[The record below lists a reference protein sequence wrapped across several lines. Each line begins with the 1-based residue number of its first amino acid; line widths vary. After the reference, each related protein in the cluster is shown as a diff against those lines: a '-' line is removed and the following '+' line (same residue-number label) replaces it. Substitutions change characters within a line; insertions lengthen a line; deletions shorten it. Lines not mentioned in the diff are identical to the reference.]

1 MFHLI
6 FVNFE
11 QIWMQQSF
19 LIVFLIVFPLI
30 TLSKY
35 STAGLIVIFYT
46 DNILEHPSG
55 YVL

>member
-30 TLSKY
+30 TLNKY

-46 DNILEHPSG
+46 DILEHPSG